1 LSDSDPGHALDVTPD
16 RTAGAVGTLLL
27 SGRPRSCWPRRM
39 HPDAIADALH
49 AVEAHRSPDEL
60 TGEPEVALCGV
71 IVAVSDEPW
80 PETDT
85 GGLCPRCR
93 DLTAA

>member
-1 LSDSDPGHALDVTPD
+1 LSNSDPGHALDVTPD

-49 AVEAHRSPDEL
+49 AVEAHRNPDEL

>member
-1 LSDSDPGHALDVTPD
+1 
-16 RTAGAVGTLLL
+16 
-27 SGRPRSCWPRRM
+27 M

-49 AVEAHRSPDEL
+49 AVEAHRSADEL
-60 TGEPEVALCGV
+60 AGEPEVALCGV
-71 IVAVSDEPW
+71 IVAVLDDPW

-93 DLTAA
+93 DLTA

>member
-1 LSDSDPGHALDVTPD
+1 
-16 RTAGAVGTLLL
+16 
-27 SGRPRSCWPRRM
+27 M

-49 AVEAHRSPDEL
+49 AVEAHRNPDEL